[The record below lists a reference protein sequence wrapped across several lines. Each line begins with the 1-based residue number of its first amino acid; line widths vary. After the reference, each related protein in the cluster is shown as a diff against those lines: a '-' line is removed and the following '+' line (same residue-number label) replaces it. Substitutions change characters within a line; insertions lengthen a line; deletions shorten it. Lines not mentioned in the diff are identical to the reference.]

1 MKTILVA
8 LGVVLVCAGVSSAA
22 LRDSGAVY
30 HGCVNETNGNLR
42 VSDSCRTD
50 ERAIAWNETGPQG
63 LQGPQGVPGAQG
75 PKGDIGPQGPAGVV
89 SLQSLAGTPCTRH
102 DGTSATVLVSVGSD
116 ESIALSCGAPASADW
131 CASNTPT
138 VGPHMTVSC
147 DSATHQLS
155 YHCDAGWSDWNH
167 DPSDGCELST
177 PLAPILLHNTVNPDG
192 SVNAVLSGLE
202 ALSASAG
209 GTWTVDVQPQC
220 DDSASAACPGG
231 TPSSPL
237 PTMTVDQAKRAGD
250 LPRAMFAAVPADTL
264 IQTQFR
270 VRVKTVTPIPVS
282 VGGAHCNVAV
292 DTTTGTT
299 PDLTLSFDDVVDT
312 VNAPDGPTVPGAVS
326 LTGLEGADYS
336 ITPVGAGDFLC
347 FGAAI
352 LPLSKVQAI
361 LTRALTPWATTRGQ
375 ICGAPPEWF
384 FQWCPAG
391 VPTGP

>member
-30 HGCVNETNGNLR
+30 HGCVNKTNGNLR
-42 VSDSCRTD
+42 VSGSCRTD
-50 ERAIAWNETGPQG
+50 EHAITWNETGPQG
-63 LQGPQGVPGAQG
+63 LQGPQGEPGPQG
-75 PKGDIGPQGPAGVV
+75 PKGDTGPQGPAGVV

-102 DGTSATVLVSVGSD
+102 DGTSATVAVTVGSD
-116 ESIALSCGAPASADW
+116 DSISLSCGAAASSDW

-147 DSATHQLS
+147 DSATHQLT
-155 YHCDAGWSDWNH
+155 YHCDPTWSDRNG

-177 PLAPILLHNTVNPDG
+177 PLAPLLLQNYLGPTGVVD
-192 SVNAVLSGLE
+192 VLSGL
-202 ALSASAG
+202 AQLSANSA

-220 DDSASAACPGG
+220 GDADLIACPGG

-237 PTMTVDQAKRAGD
+237 PTMTVDQNTRAGD
-250 LPRAMFAAVPADTL
+250 LPRAVFSAVPSQSL
-264 IQTQFR
+264 IQTTFR
-270 VRVKTVTPIPVS
+270 VRVKTITPIPVT
-282 VGGAHCNVAV
+282 VAGAQCKVAV
-292 DTTTGTT
+292 DTTNGTT
-299 PDLTLSFDDVVDT
+299 PDVTLTFDDVVDT

-326 LTGLEGADYS
+326 LTGLEGSDYS
-336 ITPVGAGDFLC
+336 ITGDFLC
-347 FGAAI
+347 LGAAI
-352 LPLSKVQAI
+352 LPLSEVDAI
-361 LTRALTPWATTRGQ
+361 LARALTPWATTRGQ

-391 VPTGP
+391 VPSGP

>member
-30 HGCVNETNGNLR
+30 RGCVNKTNGNLR

-50 ERAIAWNETGPQG
+50 ERAITWNQTGPQG
-63 LQGPQGVPGAQG
+63 VQGPQGEPGPQG
-75 PKGDIGPQGPAGVV
+75 PKGDTGPQGPAGVV

-102 DGTSATVLVSVGSD
+102 DGTSATVSVTVGSD
-116 ESIALSCGAPASADW
+116 DSIALSCGAAASSDW

-147 DSATHQLS
+147 DSATHQLT
-155 YHCDAGWSDWNH
+155 YHCDPTWSDRNG

-192 SVNAVLSGLE
+192 SVNAVLAGLDQ
-202 ALSASAG
+202 LASTD
-209 GTWTVDVQPQC
+209 GTWTVDVRPQC
-220 DDSASAACPGG
+220 DDAALAACPGG
-231 TPSSPL
+231 APSSPL
-237 PTMTVDQAKRAGD
+237 PTMTVDQTQHAGD
-250 LPRAMFAAVPADTL
+250 APRTVFAVDPADSL
-264 IQTQFR
+264 IHTQFR
-270 VRVKTVTPIPVS
+270 ARVTTNTPIPITLA
-282 VGGAHCNVAV
+282 GAQCGLAV
-292 DTTTGTT
+292 DTTKGTT

-312 VNAPDGPTVPGAVS
+312 VNAPDGPTVPGVVS
-326 LTGLEGADYS
+326 LTGLESADYS
-336 ITPVGAGDFLC
+336 ITGGFACLVASFPASTFE
-347 FGAAI
+347 
-352 LPLSKVQAI
+352 AI

-375 ICGAPPEWF
+375 ICGAPPQWF